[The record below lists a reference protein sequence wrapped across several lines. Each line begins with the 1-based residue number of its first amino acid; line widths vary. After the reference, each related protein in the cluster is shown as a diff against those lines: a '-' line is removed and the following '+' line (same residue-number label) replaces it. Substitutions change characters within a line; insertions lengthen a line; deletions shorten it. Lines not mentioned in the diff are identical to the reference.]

1 VRIWVRELE
10 GWTAR
15 AEARVVVLAADD
27 RWAGVRIALDV
38 VTARVERVEDVD
50 AVNVFGFGVMLFSA
64 AEGRRLLL

>member
-1 VRIWVRELE
+1 MVF
-10 GWTAR
+10 
-15 AEARVVVLAADD
+15 AADD